1 MNIQE
6 LTKKYLDFD
15 DGIFIE
21 VGAVD
26 GIHQSNTNHLEKH
39 RNWTGILIE
48 PNTDAYN
55 KCVINREKSKV
66 FNCALVDY
74 SYDKPDIEMH
84 FRSWIS
90 GDSGPVTSVFDSP
103 FNKVSGWEAYNN
115 SYMIA
120 ARTLDSVLQ
129 EANIEKIDFFSLDVE
144 GYELKVLQGFDFKRY
159 KPSFILVE
167 AHDAIGQIEDIKQL
181 LSDCYSIVEKPT
193 AYDYLFKYK
202 E

>member
-1 MNIQE
+1 MNIQD
-6 LTKKYLDFD
+6 LTNRYFNFD
-15 DGIFIE
+15 NGVFIE

-39 RNWTGILIE
+39 KNWTGVLIE
-48 PNTDAYN
+48 PNIEAYK
-55 KCVINREKSKV
+55 KCVVNREKSKV

-74 SYDKPDIEMH
+74 DYSEPEIEMY

-103 FNKVSGWEAYNN
+103 FNQVPGWGAYNN
-115 SYMIA
+115 SYMIP
-120 ARTLDSVLQ
+120 ARTLDSILQ
-129 EANIEKIDFFSLDVE
+129 EAEIEKIDLFSLDVE
-144 GYELKVLQGFDFKRY
+144 GYELKVLQGFDFKKY

-167 AHDAIGQIEDIKQL
+167 AHHAVGNFDAIEKL
-181 LSDCYSIVEKPT
+181 LSECYYIIEKPT

-202 E
+202 D